1 LSSAI
6 LVPPSAHT
14 AFVRAIIYRI
24 RPQINAVAASA
35 REKGRT
41 REDAVIGITFS
52 PERIMAAPAEVRRWL
67 EHEVAAALGLHVPE
81 LVEAQRSSPRL
92 VALDV
97 EEAVKVSSLIEGAQ
111 PMVNAFFE
119 LGREGSSA
127 GLKGAGGVSA
137 RRYSAACAAN
147 WLADAQRLT
156 FDVEHGLF
164 RY

>member
-1 LSSAI
+1 
-6 LVPPSAHT
+6 
-14 AFVRAIIYRI
+14 
-24 RPQINAVAASA
+24 
-35 REKGRT
+35 
-41 REDAVIGITFS
+41 
-52 PERIMAAPAEVRRWL
+52 MAAPAEVRRWL